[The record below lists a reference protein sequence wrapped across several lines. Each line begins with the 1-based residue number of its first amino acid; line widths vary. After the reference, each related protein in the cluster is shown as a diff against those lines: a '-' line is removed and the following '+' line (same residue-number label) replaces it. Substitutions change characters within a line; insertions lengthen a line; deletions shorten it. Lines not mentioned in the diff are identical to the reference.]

1 MATEILTDKQI
12 AEATKSLCDGEGLW
26 LEVERK
32 GDRFLKRWVF
42 YYPHLDGERS
52 TKKDGSPGAIKTR
65 QIGIGSVA
73 VVTASFAR
81 DQAIQFRKWVK
92 AGIDPISARAKA
104 AALAGYTVR
113 TALRKFDKFVVAQQ
127 QSKEYQDA
135 IKRHMA
141 YIEPRIGHYHPSV
154 CTPPFLI
161 EKLHY
166 ENISRGNRSG
176 FQNCLIGVFD
186 MAVFDG
192 VIPSNPATK
201 SSGIRRYI
209 PKAEGETVSHGER
222 ALPRERLWELVAGLR
237 ASTDDR
243 GWDGLPTR
251 TISSYLSEFVV
262 VTGVRVSEVYKAK
275 WGAIN
280 EATRIWVVP
289 KTKNRLRRDVRITST
304 MARVLKDVREIVKAH
319 GLPAGDNDPVFPK
332 IEGKETD
339 GQRYSR
345 GAVLTHLNKVCA
357 ENGLPKMTTHS
368 LRTNLKGWGLSMAKH
383 GCAHYP
389 QLVEIQL
396 AHKVKGK
403 VAQAYSAQDDD
414 WAERCKMME
423 RYDEFCTTEPADR
436 SNVIA
441 FSKAEESRP

>member
-1 MATEILTDKQI
+1 MATEILTDRQI

-32 GDRFLKRWVF
+32 GNRFLKRWVF

-65 QIGIGSVA
+65 QIGIGSA
-73 VVTASFAR
+73 ATVTARFAR
-81 DQAIQFRKWVK
+81 HEAIRFREWVK
-92 AGIDPISARAKA
+92 SGIDPISARAKA
-104 AALAGYTVR
+104 TALAGYTVR
-113 TALRKFDKFVVAQQ
+113 TALGKFDKFVVAQK
-127 QSKEYQDA
+127 SKDYQDA
-135 IKRHMA
+135 IRRYMA
-141 YIEPRIGHYHPSV
+141 YIERRIGHYHPSV

-176 FQNCLIGVFD
+176 FRTCLTGVFD

-192 VIPSNPATK
+192 VIPSNPAAK
-201 SSGIRRYI
+201 SSGIGRYI
-209 PKAEGETVSHGER
+209 PKAEGEPVSHGDK
-222 ALPRERLWELVAGLR
+222 ALPRERLWELTAGMR

-243 GWDGLPTR
+243 RWDGLPER

-262 VTGVRVSEVYKAK
+262 VTGVRVSEVCKAK

-280 EATRIWVVP
+280 ETKGIWDVP
-289 KTKNRLRRDVRITST
+289 KTKTKLRRAVPITST
-304 MARVLKDVREIVKAH
+304 MARVLKDVREIVKAA
-319 GLPAGDNDPVFPK
+319 GLPTGDNDPVFPK
-332 IEGKETD
+332 IEGKPTD
-339 GQRYSR
+339 GQCYKRN
-345 GAVLTHLNKVCA
+345 AVYTHLHKVCA
-357 ENGLPKMTTHS
+357 ENGLPPMPTHS

-383 GCAHYP
+383 GCPHYP

-414 WAERCKMME
+414 WPERRKMME
-423 RYDEFCTTEPADR
+423 CYDEFCTTEPADR
-436 SNVIA
+436 SNVIT